1 MKATD
6 TGTRSRFAQQV
17 DAYVAWRRDI
27 FRELVRYRSWLN
39 DRHLMTDDLDH
50 RVTQALHTLRDDR
63 ITLAFV
69 GEFSRGKTELINAL
83 FFARYGTRILPSG
96 AGRTTMC
103 PGELFFDVRE
113 NQSYLRLLP
122 IETRLSELS
131 VSSYRKM
138 PEAWTTLPLDP
149 SQPERLRKAFGELAA
164 TKVVDVEE
172 AVNMGFHT
180 DNLERSTV
188 NARRVVIPAWRHA
201 LISFDHPLLRRGLT
215 IIDTPGLNALGCE
228 PELTFSLLPEAQ
240 AVLFLLSAANGV
252 TQTDLD
258 IWNRHI
264 RDLSLRE
271 YTGVYA
277 VVNKI
282 DDIWDVLETP
292 ATNQQV
298 LTDIMAQVSRHLTV
312 APEAVIPVS
321 ARNGLLAQIGNDA
334 SQLRKSNILAL
345 ESLLSNDIMRR
356 KEMLIQRRVVN
367 DIIGI
372 MHGSRK
378 LLKQRR
384 DNAYEQ
390 LQWIASDASDKQLQ
404 MDMHAD
410 TVRSEQ
416 AFYHKRLLLL
426 KTGRKRMEREGHFML
441 EALSQERLELYQK
454 QAHQSLAQS
463 WTIVGMNSAMDIFF
477 DHLRDDLVQLVERS
491 TAVQN
496 TVDDIY
502 AQYEGQVAT
511 APLDHMRFRPAAF
524 QRELEDLRVKAGSF
538 RRTLKKL
545 LTEHRT
551 TSQRFLN
558 TIVSEGASLYQRALA
573 DGTRWV
579 DNALLPI
586 FQNVQERRQM
596 LDDQLLRIKA
606 LSHAG
611 SDLDSR
617 RRELMSM
624 LEDIDRQIGE
634 ADSMLRTL
642 RRPAPYQQEKKVVP
656 ILNGQTDSAQT
667 PAQSA
672 KAPYA

>member
-1 MKATD
+1 MKATEP
-6 TGTRSRFAQQV
+6 GTHSRFAQQV
-17 DAYVAWRRDI
+17 DAYVAWRRNI

-39 DRHLMTDDLDH
+39 ERHLMTDDLDH

-83 FFARYGTRILPSG
+83 FFSRYGTRVLPSG

-122 IETRLSELS
+122 IETRLSALG

-138 PEAWTTLPLDP
+138 PEAWTSLPLDP
-149 SQPERLRKAFGELAA
+149 DKPELLRKAFGELAA

-172 AVNMGFHT
+172 ALNMGFHADT
-180 DNLERSTV
+180 LERSPV
-188 NARRVVIPAWRHA
+188 NTRRVVIPAWRHA

-228 PELTFSLLPEAQ
+228 PELTFSLLPDAQ
-240 AVLFLLSAANGV
+240 AVLFLLSASNGV

-277 VVNKI
+277 VLNKI

-292 ATNQQV
+292 AWNQQV
-298 LTDIMAQVSRHLTV
+298 LTDIMAQVSRHLSV
-312 APEAVIPVS
+312 PPEAVIPVS
-321 ARNGLLAQIGNDA
+321 ARNGLLAQIENDA
-334 SQLRKSNILAL
+334 TRLRKSNILSL

-384 DNAYEQ
+384 DSAAQQ
-390 LQWIASDASDKQLQ
+390 LQWLESDASDKHLQ

-410 TVRSEQ
+410 SVRSEQ
-416 AFYHKRLLLL
+416 AFYHKKLLLL

-441 EALSQERLELYQK
+441 EALSGDRLERYQK
-454 QAHQSLAQS
+454 EAHQSLAQS
-463 WTIVGMNSAMDIFF
+463 WTVVGMNSAMDIFF
-477 DHLRDDLVQLVERS
+477 DHLRDDIAILMERHA
-491 TAVQN
+491 AVQRS
-496 TVDDIY
+496 VDEIY
-502 AQYEGQVAT
+502 AQYEGQLAM
-511 APLDHMRFRPAAF
+511 APLDHMRFRPAMF

-538 RRTLKKL
+538 RRSLKKL
-545 LTEHRT
+545 LTEHRA

-558 TIVSEGASLYQRALA
+558 TIVSEGASLYQRVIA

-579 DNALLPI
+579 ENALLPI

-596 LDDQLLRIKA
+596 LDDQLLRLKA
-606 LSHAG
+606 LAHAG
-611 SDLDSR
+611 HDLDSR
-617 RRELMSM
+617 ARELRVM
-624 LEDIDRQIGE
+624 LADIDRQIEE

-656 ILNGQTDSAQT
+656 LLNGLATEDQRSAH
-667 PAQSA
+667 SA
-672 KAPYA
+672 SAP

>member
-1 MKATD
+1 MKVTEPRAH
-6 TGTRSRFAQQV
+6 SRFAQQV

-39 DRHLMTDDLDH
+39 ERHLMTDDLDH

-83 FFARYGTRILPSG
+83 FFARYGTRVLPSG

-122 IETRLSELS
+122 IETRLSELG
-131 VSSYRKM
+131 VTSYRRM
-138 PEAWTTLPLDP
+138 PDAWTTLPLDTGK
-149 SQPERLRKAFGELAA
+149 PESLRKAFGELAA
-164 TKVVDVEE
+164 TKVVDIEE

-180 DNLERSTV
+180 DNLERSAV
-188 NARRVVIPAWRHA
+188 NPRRVVIPAWRHA

-228 PELTFSLLPEAQ
+228 PELTFSLLPDAQ
-240 AVLFLLSAANGV
+240 AVLFLLSASNGV

-277 VVNKI
+277 VLNKI

-292 ATNQQV
+292 AWNQQT
-298 LTDIMAQVSRHLTV
+298 LTDIMAQVSRHLSV
-312 APEAVIPVS
+312 PPEAVIPVS
-321 ARNGLLAQIGNDA
+321 ARNGLLAQIENDA
-334 SQLRKSNILAL
+334 TKLRKSNILSL

-367 DIIGI
+367 DIVGI

-384 DNAYEQ
+384 DNASQQ
-390 LQWIASDASDKQLQ
+390 LQWLESDATDKQLQ

-410 TVRSEQ
+410 SVRSEQ
-416 AFYHKRLLLL
+416 AFYHKKLLLL

-441 EALSQERLELYQK
+441 EALSKDRLEHYQK
-454 QAHQSLAQS
+454 QAQLSLAQS
-463 WTIVGMNSAMDIFF
+463 WTVVGMNSAMDIFF
-477 DHLRDDLVQLVERS
+477 DHLRDDIAVLIERHG
-491 TAVQN
+491 AVQR
-496 TVDDIY
+496 TVDEIY
-502 AQYEGQVAT
+502 AQYEGQLAM
-511 APLDHMRFRPAAF
+511 APLDHMRFRPASL

-538 RRTLKKL
+538 RRSLKKL
-545 LTEHRT
+545 LTEHRI

-558 TIVSEGASLYQRALA
+558 TIVSEGASLYQRVIA

-579 DNALLPI
+579 ENALLPI

-596 LDDQLLRIKA
+596 LDDQLLRLKA
-606 LSHAG
+606 LAHAG
-611 SDLDSR
+611 NDLESR
-617 RRELMSM
+617 SKELRSM
-624 LEDIDRQIGE
+624 LAEIDRQIEE

-656 ILNGQTDSAQT
+656 LLNGLQETDQR

-672 KAPYA
+672 SAP